1 MIHLNRRG
9 KTEGQELIEAIV
21 AMGIVSVTVIGIV
34 GLVSRAV
41 AESRVV
47 ADQTKA
53 AYLASE
59 GLEITKNILDS
70 NGQPWNSGFSGG
82 NYEVD
87 YLSSSLISDKISDPI
102 NCVES
107 ELNLT
112 SCDPLSFDS
121 TAGLYGY
128 PSSFPVTDSVTP
140 TTFKRVI
147 TIVVPSGSNN
157 NEIDATSTV
166 SWVSKSGTPSEIS
179 VSTDFFNWRK

>member
-1 MIHLNRRG
+1 
-9 KTEGQELIEAIV
+9 
-21 AMGIVSVTVIGIV
+21 SVTVIGIV

-82 NYEVD
+82 SYEVD
-87 YLSSSLISDKISDPI
+87 Y
-102 NCVES
+102 ES
-107 ELNLT
+107 TTLGKDRSQLVPPCTAADLT
-112 SCDPLSFDS
+112 DCQQLYFDS

-128 PSSFPVTDSVTP
+128 PSSFPVIDSVTP